1 MALHALTQ
9 CTAKILLDVQLD
21 DETFKTDWNIVKSL
35 AQLGM
40 EERHA
45 QV

>member
-1 MALHALTQ
+1 M
-9 CTAKILLDVQLD
+9 DVQLD
-21 DETFKTDWNIVKSL
+21 EAAFKADWDTMKSL